1 MNPTE
6 TRKLVAPEAIE
17 DALAGCA
24 LTGGTLCAH
33 IAPEATHFGSPGR
46 ILQDGET
53 CPLLPIPDRQAM
65 ASTIFSEMKD
75 LSGPSIV
82 AAHAVA
88 TSARKSFAETTLA
101 GTLHH
106 PDRYAER
113 AGRYDG
119 SL

>member
-1 MNPTE
+1 M
-6 TRKLVAPEAIE
+6 EAIN
-17 DALAGCA
+17 DALTGCTV
-24 LTGGTLCAH
+24 TGGTLCAH
-33 IAPEATHFGSPGR
+33 IDPEATHFGSPGR
-46 ILQDGET
+46 TLKNGET
-53 CPLLPIPDRQAM
+53 CPLLPTSDRQAM
-65 ASTIFSEMKD
+65 ASTIFAEMKD

-82 AAHAVA
+82 TAHTVA
-88 TSARKSFAETTLA
+88 SAARKSFTETTLA